1 MGGGTSRTGRILPR
15 RPPSPHALSFLDL
28 QPLSPIL
35 QLCPPCRRGSARPG
49 STVVFA
55 SLVFLFLFL
64 PLQFAAYFARP
75 GLAYRNGVLL
85 AFSLLFYAWGEPR
98 WIFLLLGSCLLDHR
112 MALVIE
118 RHRGTHLAKL
128 ALGTSLV
135 SNLGLLAAFK
145 YSGLAVE
152 TVNQLAGTHLP
163 VPAPALPVGIS
174 FYTFQVLSYVVD
186 VYRGEVPAERSY
198 ARLLLFVSLFH
209 QLVAGPIVR
218 YVDVAR
224 DLTERRFDAD
234 GFSRGVTRLCVG
246 LFKKVCIANV
256 AGELVARYLDAP
268 VDGLTTAEAW
278 FGLGMYTLQIYFDF
292 SGYSDMAIGMGLMT
306 GFHYLENFDH
316 PYVARSMGD
325 FWRRWHISLGTFF
338 RDYVY
343 FPLGGRRH
351 HALRNLLLVWFLTGL
366 WHGASWNFVLWGL
379 FHGTFVTLER
389 VAGLAPERWPR
400 LLSHLYVLPVVMVGW
415 ALFYFTDL
423 SRLGQFLSA
432 LAGHPHPSATAEG
445 LLTTLSEH
453 ALWLGLAVVLC
464 LPVRSAVEHWVGAQQ
479 QAWIRAAAGL
489 VALTAQVGAVLA
501 STALLVGR
509 SYNPFLYFRF

>member
-1 MGGGTSRTGRILPR
+1 MAES
-15 RPPSPHALSFLDL
+15 
-28 QPLSPIL
+28 
-35 QLCPPCRRGSARPG
+35 CPPGG
-49 STVVFA
+49 TVVFA

-75 GLAYRNGVLL
+75 GLGWRNGVLL
-85 AFSLLFYAWGEPR
+85 VFSLLFYAWGEPR
-98 WIFLLLGSCLLDHR
+98 WVLLLLGSCLLDHR

-118 RHRGTHLAKL
+118 RYRGTRRAKL

-152 TVNQLAGTHLP
+152 TVNQLAGTQLP
-163 VPAPALPVGIS
+163 VPAPTLPVGIS
-174 FYTFQVLSYVVD
+174 FYTFQALSYVVD

-198 ARLLLFVSLFH
+198 ARLLLYVSLFH

-224 DLTERRFDAD
+224 DLAGRRFHAD
-234 GFSRGVTRLCVG
+234 DFSRGVTRLCVG
-246 LFKKVCIANV
+246 LFKKACIANV
-256 AGELVARYLDAP
+256 AGELVARYLDGP
-268 VDGLTTAEAW
+268 LSGVSTDEAW
-278 FGLGMYTLQIYFDF
+278 FGLAMYTLQIYFDF
-292 SGYSDMAIGMGLMT
+292 SGYSDMAIGMGLMA

-316 PYVARSMGD
+316 PYVARSVGD

-351 HALRNLLLVWFLTGL
+351 HALRNLFVVWFLTGL

-379 FHGTFVTLER
+379 FHGSFVTAER
-389 VAGLAPERWPR
+389 VAGLSPERWPR
-400 LLSHLYVLPVVMVGW
+400 LLAHLYVLPVVMVGW

-423 SRLGQFLSA
+423 TRLGQFLA
-432 LAGHPHPSATAEG
+432 TLAGYAPEGATSEG
-445 LLTTLSEH
+445 LAAVLWEH
-453 ALWLGLAVVLC
+453 ALWLVLAVVLC
-464 LPVRSAVEHWVGAQQ
+464 LPVRSALEAWVAARQ
-479 QAWIRAAAGL
+479 QAWVR
-489 VALTAQVGAVLA
+489 
-501 STALLVGR
+501 
-509 SYNPFLYFRF
+509 

>member
-1 MGGGTSRTGRILPR
+1 MRPSGG
-15 RPPSPHALSFLDL
+15 
-28 QPLSPIL
+28 
-35 QLCPPCRRGSARPG
+35 
-49 STVVFA
+49 TVVFA

-64 PLQFAAYFARP
+64 PLQFVAYFARP
-75 GLAYRNGVLL
+75 GLAYRNAVLL

-98 WIFLLLGSCLLDHR
+98 WIFLLLGSCLLDHQ
-112 MALVIE
+112 MALIIE
-118 RHRGTHLAKL
+118 RHRGGRLAKL

-152 TVNQLAGTHLP
+152 TLNQLAGTQFP
-163 VPAPALPVGIS
+163 VPAPTLPVGIS

-224 DLTERRFDAD
+224 DLTERRFNAD
-234 GFSRGVTRLCVG
+234 DFSRGVTRFCAG
-246 LFKKVCIANV
+246 LFKKACIANV
-256 AGELVARYLDAP
+256 AGELVTRYLDSP
-268 VDGLTTAEAW
+268 LQGLTTGEAW
-278 FGLGMYTLQIYFDF
+278 FGLAMYTLQIYFDF

-306 GFHYLENFDH
+306 GFRYLENFDH
-316 PYVARSMGD
+316 PYVARSVGD
-325 FWRRWHISLGTFF
+325 FWRRWHISLGSFF

-351 HALRNLLLVWFLTGL
+351 HALRNLFIVWFLTGL

-423 SRLGQFLSA
+423 SRLGQFLATLSGNA
-432 LAGHPHPSATAEG
+432 PAGATAEG
-445 LLTTLSEH
+445 LDVVLRGH
-453 ALWLGLAVVLC
+453 ALWLALAVVLC
-464 LPVRSAVEHWVGAQQ
+464 LPVRGAVEAWVAARQQ
-479 QAWIRAAAGL
+479 SWVRTAAGL
-489 VALTAQVGAVLA
+489 LALPAQVGAVLA